1 MEELDKLMYYG
12 AKPSIFERANL
23 LRNKMTPAEQ
33 LLWER
38 LKGKQICG
46 VRFRRQHPIDIFI
59 VDFYCHAALLVIE
72 IDGKI
77 HLQQK
82 EYDEGRTAEIEK
94 FEIEIIRFTNSEVE
108 TDIER
113 VVRIISEKVEYRLK
127 NNPTLPLTPKG
138 EPPRTKTR

>member
-1 MEELDKLMYYG
+1 M
-12 AKPSIFERANL
+12 
-23 LRNKMTPAEQ
+23 
-33 LLWER
+33 W
-38 LKGKQICG
+38 C
-46 VRFRRQHPIDIFI
+46 RFRRQHPIDIFI

-72 IDGKI
+72 LDGKI

-94 FEIEIIRFTNSEVE
+94 FDIEIIRFTNHEVE

-113 VVRIISEKVEYRLK
+113 VIRIISKKVEYRLK

-138 EPPRTKTR
+138 EPPRTKT

>member
-12 AKPSIFERANL
+12 AKPLIFERANA
-23 LRNKMTPAEQ
+23 LRSKMTPAEQ
-33 LLWER
+33 LLWEKI
-38 LKGKQICG
+38 KGKQICG

-72 IDGKI
+72 LDGKI

-94 FEIEIIRFTNSEVE
+94 LDIEVFRFTNQEVE
-108 TDIER
+108 SNIER
-113 VVRIISEKVEYRLK
+113 VIELITNKVEYRLK
-127 NNPTLPLTPKG
+127 NKSLL
-138 EPPRTKTR
+138 

>member
-12 AKPSIFERANL
+12 AKPPIFERANV

-38 LKGKQICG
+38 IKGKKICG

-59 VDFYCHAALLVIE
+59 VDFYCHPALLVIE

-82 EYDEGRTAEIEK
+82 EYDEGRTAEIKK
-94 FEIEIIRFTNSEVE
+94 FDIEVIRFTNHEVE
-108 TDIER
+108 SDIER
-113 VVRIISEKVEYRLK
+113 VIEIISKKVEHRLK
-127 NNPTLPLTPKG
+127 NKPLI
-138 EPPRTKTR
+138 

>member
-12 AKPSIFERANL
+12 VKPPIFERANV

-38 LKGKQICG
+38 VKGKKICG
-46 VRFRRQHPIDIFI
+46 VRFRRQHPNDIFI

-82 EYDEGRTAEIEK
+82 EYDEGRTAEIKK
-94 FEIEIIRFTNSEVE
+94 FDIEVIRFTNHEVE
-108 TDIER
+108 SDIER
-113 VVRIISEKVEYRLK
+113 VIEIISIKVEHRLK
-127 NNPTLPLTPKG
+127 DKLLI
-138 EPPRTKTR
+138 

>member
-1 MEELDKLMYYG
+1 MDELDKLMYYG
-12 AKPSIFERANL
+12 ASPSIFEKASL
-23 LRNKMTPAEQ
+23 LRKNMTPTEQ

-38 LKGKQICG
+38 IKGKKICG

-72 IDGKI
+72 LDGKI

-94 FEIEIIRFTNSEVE
+94 FDIEVIRFTNQEVE
-108 TDIER
+108 TDIES
-113 VVRIISEKVEYRLK
+113 VIKLISEKVEYRLK
-127 NNPTLPLTPKG
+127 NKS
-138 EPPRTKTR
+138 